1 MAIIVPNRHVTEHIL
16 YGEVACN
23 HCNELII
30 DDLFYKHMELLEQL
44 RQEAGWAIIINSGH
58 RCDFWNK
65 HEGGKPDSM
74 HLKFATDVAPQR
86 LKDDTEESIQSKLKI
101 IGILADNIGF
111 TGIGTYSSFRHLD
124 CRPTK
129 ARWIG

>member
-1 MAIIVPNRHVTEHIL
+1 
-16 YGEVACN
+16 
-23 HCNELII
+23 
-30 DDLFYKHMELLEQL
+30 MELLEQL
-44 RQEAGWAIIINSGH
+44 RLDCGFRIVINSGH

-74 HLKFATDVAPQR
+74 HKRFATDIKPER
-86 LKDDTEESIQSKLKI
+86 TDDDTDETIQTKLKV
-101 IGILADNIGF
+101 IGILAENLEFG
-111 TGIGTYSSFRHLD
+111 GIGTYDSFRHLD